1 MQTMTVQFA
10 TIALSISKNTQWN
23 AAWLF
28 SGMLDLVSE
37 ESSEIIQE
45 AWKKGISY
53 SSYFNIH

>member
-10 TIALSISKNTQWN
+10 TIALSISKSTQRN

-28 SGMLDLVSE
+28 SGRSDLVSE
-37 ESSEIIQE
+37 ESSEIIRE

-53 SSYFNIH
+53 SYYFNIH

>member
-1 MQTMTVQFA
+1 MTVQFA